1 MTNNREIFD
10 RRIVKKNRSRMSAW
24 KGSHDFLFEDVRH
37 RLIEKLGMIR
47 RSFPGVLEL
56 GCRSGETKGILDQRH
71 GREFFI
77 NCDIS
82 SAMAGRADPPQLV
95 ANEERL
101 PLTSDCL
108 DLVLSP
114 RYLHSA
120 NALPRAFAEIL
131 RCLRPDGLFLCALL
145 GGDTLSELRYS
156 LTGAVNSETSELFPR
171 VAPFIQVRDLGDL
184 MQRIGFTMIVVD
196 VDHITVDY
204 PDPFSLMKDLRKMGE
219 GNALNA
225 RCKHFTPR
233 GLFAKATSLYPKHG
247 NGPKS
252 KISAKFEILYSIGW
266 APHPRQ
272 QQALRPGA
280 GNSRLEE
287 ILG

>member
-1 MTNNREIFD
+1 
-10 RRIVKKNRSRMSAW
+10 
-24 KGSHDFLFEDVRH
+24 
-37 RLIEKLGMIR
+37 
-47 RSFPGVLEL
+47 
-56 GCRSGETKGILDQRH
+56 
-71 GREFFI
+71 
-77 NCDIS
+77 
-82 SAMAGRADPPQLV
+82 
-95 ANEERL
+95 
-101 PLTSDCL
+101 
-108 DLVLSP
+108 
-114 RYLHSA
+114 
-120 NALPRAFAEIL
+120 
-131 RCLRPDGLFLCALL
+131 
-145 GGDTLSELRYS
+145 
-156 LTGAVNSETSELFPR
+156 
-171 VAPFIQVRDLGDL
+171 
-184 MQRIGFTMIVVD
+184 MIVVD